1 MGQSDVHGATTR
13 EVLAEGLAGVSGE
26 PLFVNPTR
34 AMVRELVEMYRDDE
48 ELPGLQLLADAEP
61 LKELAGDFMVSSA
74 LADLIDEGRFRIRT
88 LAAVPRHSIL
98 VTEESLLSL
107 VEGDEQVAGLGTDA
121 EEFVAETL
129 AEYERRWDEAEAF
142 SLRTPPLSDIRATLG
157 EDIGEAAVEDFDR
170 ILDTLDEAKGD
181 GEGLDE
187 VTIALLVAA
196 NNGEL
201 LYDISRW
208 GEDIRLASKAT
219 FSRNKNLLEEA
230 GLLDTEKVPID
241 IGRPRLRLLFA
252 DSSLQ
257 DVPIEEVVE
266 RAERELA

>member
-1 MGQSDVHGATTR
+1 MGQSDVHGATNR
-13 EVLAEGLAGVSGE
+13 EVLAEGLADASGE

-34 AMVRELVEMYRDDE
+34 GMLRDLVGMYRDDE
-48 ELPGLQLLADAEP
+48 GLPGLRILADAEP
-61 LKELAGDFMVSSA
+61 LKDLAGDFIVASA
-74 LADLIDEGRFRIRT
+74 LADLIDEGRFEVRT
-88 LAAVPRHSIL
+88 LSEVPRHTVL
-98 VTEESLLSL
+98 VTDGFVLSL
-107 VEGDEQVAGLGTDA
+107 VEGQKRVAGLGTG
-121 EEFVAETL
+121 EEPFVSETFD
-129 AEYERRWDEAEAF
+129 EYGRRWDDAEAF
-142 SLRTPPLSDIRATLG
+142 SLRTPPLSHIRETL
-157 EDIGEAAVEDFDR
+157 EADIGAAAVEDFDR
-170 ILDTLDEAKGD
+170 ILETLDRARGD

-187 VTIALLVAA
+187 VTISLLVAA

-252 DSSLQ
+252 DSTLQ
-257 DVPIEEVVE
+257 DATIEEIVE
-266 RAERELA
+266 RAEQELA